1 MCLGGGCLSHSL
13 RITGFKGPVNPFEIS
28 VPYRSDKVTLSS
40 EGGAIIRILNLSATA
55 NLTIIFNGEG
65 SDAQQ
70 GSKSDCQS
78 QGSEDVL
85 CGGHGSFPFLYS
97 LRITGYGGQV
107 KGLLHWL
114 AKSFSVLGWWP
125 PTENK
130 RTGFESSG
138 GKGSRDSLNSFF
150 HNGIRKGRTGHP
162 VLPGYRKSGSYQ
174 KPRENNFTSACS
186 GETMPN

>member
-40 EGGAIIRILNLSATA
+40 EGWPVERILNLSATA

-138 GKGSRDSLNSFF
+138 GLGSRDSLNSFF
-150 HNGIRKGRTGHP
+150 HNGIRKGITGHP
-162 VLPGYRKSGSYQ
+162 VLPGYRKNGSL
-174 KPRENNFTSACS
+174 
-186 GETMPN
+186 